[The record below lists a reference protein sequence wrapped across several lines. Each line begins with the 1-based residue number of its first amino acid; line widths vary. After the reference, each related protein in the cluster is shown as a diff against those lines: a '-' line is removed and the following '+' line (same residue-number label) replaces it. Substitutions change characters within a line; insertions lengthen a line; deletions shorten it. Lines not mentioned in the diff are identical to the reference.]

1 MSDTKKLARV
11 QADFQDYI
19 IAPCYGDFE
28 KIKTRMLAHTN
39 NQYGLDSESRLEIYY
54 DMYRLRLQ
62 DVLYT
67 DYPKLVGI
75 MGEEQFT
82 RAFLH
87 YLLKFP
93 STHYSVRPF
102 GEKLADFLNN
112 FEPFCLNLAYAEMA
126 KFEWALS
133 LTYDAAD
140 AQHIDFEDLKNLSPE
155 EWIDLKFSLH
165 PSVSL
170 LTFEYNIV
178 SVWKTLD
185 AQKILPEQD
194 DESVL
199 ERYPDDIEP
208 ESLLSSCS
216 SKEIWIVW
224 RKDFATKFLQLNS
237 EQYMMLEAINL
248 GLSFSEVCEQL
259 IKIMAPESVPN
270 FVMQHLVEWLNF
282 DILTKY

>member
-1 MSDTKKLARV
+1 MSEIKNLVSV
-11 QADFQDYI
+11 QADFQAYI
-19 IAPCYGDFE
+19 TAPSYGDFD
-28 KIKTRMLAHTN
+28 KIKNRMLAHTD

-54 DMYRLRLQ
+54 DMYRLRLL
-62 DVLYT
+62 DVLFT

-75 MGEEQFT
+75 MGEEKFT
-82 RAFLH
+82 QAFLH

-102 GEKLADFLNN
+102 GEKMAFFLST
-112 FEPFCLNLAYAEMA
+112 FELFCLNSAYAEMA
-126 KFEWALS
+126 KFEWALG

-140 AQHIDFEDLKNLSPE
+140 SVHIDFNDLKNLSPE
-155 EWIDLKFSLH
+155 EWIELKFNLH

-170 LTFEYNIV
+170 LSFDYNVI
-178 SVWKTLD
+178 SVWKILD
-185 AQKILPEQD
+185 AHKILPEQD

-199 ERYPDDIEP
+199 EYYPDNIEP
-208 ESLLSSCS
+208 AALVSPLS
-216 SKEIWIVW
+216 SKEIWIIW

-237 EQYMMLEAINL
+237 EQYMMLEAISQ
-248 GLSFSEVCEQL
+248 GLSFSDVCEQL
-259 IKIMAPESVPN
+259 TKIMAPETVPN